1 MDQKDRGSDPRKYAP
16 RPSKTIK
23 SGMLGCMA
31 LFIIVLIALAIFV
44 YPR

>member
-1 MDQKDRGSDPRKYAP
+1 MDEQDRGNDPRVDAP
-16 RPSKTIK
+16 PPSKTIK

-31 LFIIVLIALAIFV
+31 LFIIVLIVLAIFV